1 MVALVVSRL
10 CNRALTSGLSDS
22 WHDSNAAK
30 AAFREA
36 ELQVVMARRDGTQAK
51 ALRGYSDVA
60 MALELRA

>member
-22 WHDSNAAK
+22 WHDSNAK

-36 ELQVVMARRDGTQAK
+36 ELQVVMA
-51 ALRGYSDVA
+51 
-60 MALELRA
+60 